1 MFHSPF
7 QRKLINL
14 RERFSPSEVI
24 REEAIVFASK
34 LPNNIQVGWQREG
47 RFIIG
52 QITDGENMYYTQA
65 KSAKEFVEMVSDVIY
80 SVYGVKLQYYRI
92 LGEHR
97 YFPSDPKE
105 FERLNNKAIF
115 KSEIRLAKQHQ
126 MQGA

>member
-14 RERFSPSEVI
+14 REKFFPSEAI
-24 REEAIVFASK
+24 REEAIAFASK

-52 QITDGENMYYTQA
+52 RIIDGENTYYTQA

-92 LGEHR
+92 LGEDK
-97 YFPSDPKE
+97 YFPSDPEE

-115 KSEIRLAKQHQ
+115 KSEIHQ
-126 MQGA
+126 RNLRNI